1 MRSRRQR
8 ISMPIAA
15 MVASL
20 LIIAIVASWTGLFNR
35 DVAYAMEKAVAQLS
49 NYHAVLQM
57 RSQNASGQAWMVR
70 QVELWSDGDKY
81 AIRQDDGTLT
91 INNGD
96 KKWQV
101 REQSKEVAILPL
113 LPDPTRNNFDL
124 RNEAKQ
130 AKKYPHS
137 VVGSETIAGRQTNK
151 LKISPP
157 GGLAYYLWVDKET
170 DLPIQ
175 LQTAMQNA
183 LQTTYTFVSFEPNTK
198 IDAKIFAYQLPAG
211 YKVIEN
217 DPGQLVATMEE
228 ASAICRLRPLLPSQ
242 TPNRILAF
250 KKRVVLDYGDTTIVE
265 TAARGSLEL
274 VPNSAL
280 GKAAGGPLEIWGER
294 LRWQQDG
301 IEIQVEGQRRLV
313 LARQIAK
320 DLTIPN
326 PGQNLINKAQIKVP
340 VDMKIV
346 QANQQQVDRGS
357 SPWQLDP
364 LQVAFANLKLSPG
377 GIQGE
382 PELPMTYFKLAENT
396 GVEASVEVKS
406 GPVKQVYLQ
415 RLVRQ
420 DETGI
425 WTVVGYDPR

>member
-1 MRSRRQR
+1 
-8 ISMPIAA
+8 
-15 MVASL
+15 
-20 LIIAIVASWTGLFNR
+20 
-35 DVAYAMEKAVAQLS
+35 
-49 NYHAVLQM
+49 
-57 RSQNASGQAWMVR
+57 
-70 QVELWSDGDKY
+70 
-81 AIRQDDGTLT
+81 
-91 INNGD
+91 
-96 KKWQV
+96 
-101 REQSKEVAILPL
+101 
-113 LPDPTRNNFDL
+113 
-124 RNEAKQ
+124 
-130 AKKYPHS
+130 
-137 VVGSETIAGRQTNK
+137 
-151 LKISPP
+151 
-157 GGLAYYLWVDKET
+157 GGLAYYLWVDKKT

-217 DPGQLVATMEE
+217 DPGQLVTTMEE

-250 KKRVVLDYGDTTIVE
+250 KKRVVRDYGDTTIAE

-320 DLTIPN
+320 DLIIPDA
-326 PGQNLINKAQIKVP
+326 GQNLISKAQIKVP
-340 VDMKIV
+340 VDVKIV

-364 LQVAFANLKLSPG
+364 LQVAFTFANLKLSPG

-382 PELPMTYFKLAENT
+382 PELPMAYFKLAENT

-406 GPVKQVYLQ
+406 GPVKQVYLK

-425 WTVVGYDPR
+425 WSVVGYDPR